1 MATRSKLISQAVH
14 RALITPQS
22 LSGSSETFG
31 SVIDTIGYDSLS
43 LSVLVGTLSGSGT
56 HSIVVK
62 VYENS
67 ANSTSGGTDVTAYI
81 VDMPTADAN
90 PIVNAVAYW
99 RAYLSMSGRKR
110 YIYVSLTPTFGGS
123 ETAAL
128 VAGAVE
134 LGDIQTSEPVTA

>member
-1 MATRSKLISQAVH
+1 MATRSKLIQQVTK

-31 SVIDTIGYDSLS
+31 TVIDTIGYDSLAFLVQIGS
-43 LSVLVGTLSGSGT
+43 LTGSGT
-56 HSIVVK
+56 HSIAVK
-62 VYENS
+62 VYENA

-81 VDMPTADAN
+81 VDYPTASAN
-90 PIVNAVAYW
+90 PIVNAVATW
-99 RAYLSMSGRKR
+99 KAYLSMSGRKR

-128 VAGAVE
+128 VSGGVA

>member
-1 MATRSKLISQAVH
+1 MATRSKLIQQSIQ

-22 LSGSSETFG
+22 LSGSSEVFG
-31 SVIDTIGYDSLS
+31 SVIDTVGYDSVS
-43 LSVLVGTLSGSGT
+43 LGIFLGTLTGSGT

-62 VYENS
+62 VYENA
-67 ANSTSGGTDVTAYI
+67 ANSTSGGTDITTSVTAL
-81 VDMPTADAN
+81 PTADAN
-90 PIVNAVAYW
+90 PITAAAGKW
-99 RAYLSMSGRKR
+99 RAWLSMAGRKR

-128 VAGAVE
+128 VAGVCE